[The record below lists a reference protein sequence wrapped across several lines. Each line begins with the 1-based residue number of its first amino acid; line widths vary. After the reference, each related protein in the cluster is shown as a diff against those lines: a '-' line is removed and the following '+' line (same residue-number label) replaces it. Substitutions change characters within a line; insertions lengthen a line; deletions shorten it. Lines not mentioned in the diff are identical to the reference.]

1 MKAIVLKEEGLQLSD
16 YILPI
21 ISDDQAEV
29 KIKFAALN
37 HRDVWI
43 TKGQYAGIRFPVV
56 LGSDGAGM
64 SNGKKVVINPSINWY
79 SDPIGQPSHYEIV
92 GMPKDGTM
100 RQVGNFNKKL
110 LHTYPEHLEMQEAAA
125 IPLAGLTAYRVA
137 MKRCGVQKGD
147 KVLVTG
153 IGGGVALFAAQ
164 FALAAKADVWVSSGD
179 DDKIEKA
186 IALGMQGGENYKN
199 IDWHKNLQQKSGG
212 FDVIIDSAGGDGF
225 SYLMDIANAGAR
237 IGIYGGTVGK
247 INNISP
253 QKIFWKQ
260 LNIFGSTMGNHQE
273 FTEML
278 NFISTH
284 KIKPVIDSIYKLEDF
299 QEAFNKMSSGKQ
311 FGKILIEMN

>member
-1 MKAIVLKEEGLQLSD
+1 M
-16 YILPI
+16 
-21 ISDDQAEV
+21 
-29 KIKFAALN
+29 
-37 HRDVWI
+37 
-43 TKGQYAGIRFPVV
+43 
-56 LGSDGAGM
+56 
-64 SNGKKVVINPSINWY
+64 
-79 SDPIGQPSHYEIV
+79 
-92 GMPKDGTM
+92 
-100 RQVGNFNKKL
+100 
-110 LHTYPEHLEMQEAAA
+110 
-125 IPLAGLTAYRVA
+125 
-137 MKRCGVQKGD
+137 
-147 KVLVTG
+147 VTG

-284 KIKPVIDSIYKLEDF
+284 KIKPVIDSIYKF
-299 QEAFNKMSSGKQ
+299 
-311 FGKILIEMN
+311 

>member
-125 IPLAGLTAYRVA
+125 IPLAGLTAYQCSNKKKFQRI
-137 MKRCGVQKGD
+137 QN
-147 KVLVTG
+147 
-153 IGGGVALFAAQ
+153 
-164 FALAAKADVWVSSGD
+164 VWSQV
-179 DDKIEKA
+179 
-186 IALGMQGGENYKN
+186 
-199 IDWHKNLQQKSGG
+199 
-212 FDVIIDSAGGDGF
+212 
-225 SYLMDIANAGAR
+225 
-237 IGIYGGTVGK
+237 
-247 INNISP
+247 
-253 QKIFWKQ
+253 
-260 LNIFGSTMGNHQE
+260 
-273 FTEML
+273 
-278 NFISTH
+278 
-284 KIKPVIDSIYKLEDF
+284 
-299 QEAFNKMSSGKQ
+299 
-311 FGKILIEMN
+311 